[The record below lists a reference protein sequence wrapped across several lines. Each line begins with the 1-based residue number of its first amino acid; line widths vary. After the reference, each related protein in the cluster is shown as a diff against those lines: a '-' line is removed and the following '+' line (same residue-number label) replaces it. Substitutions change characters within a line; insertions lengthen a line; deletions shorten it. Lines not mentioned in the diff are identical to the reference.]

1 MQKFKYHILLHTIIF
16 IWGFTGILGVLIS
29 LDAIAIVWSRVLI
42 AFLSLL
48 IFLVIFDKSAI
59 KTKSKKNRWLIISTG
74 IVVAL
79 HWVTFYHSIKL
90 STASLGIL
98 CLSTTTI
105 HVSWLEPLIMK
116 RRFSW
121 FELVLSSVVVVGIY
135 IVSEDFNTN
144 EYWALFFGL
153 TSALLAATFAVLNA
167 KLVND
172 ESSKTITLWEMGAAT
187 IFLSFFLIGDTTII
201 NSVIQMNLSDLL
213 WLLFLGIVCTSFA
226 FLVTIEVV
234 KYLGAFTVSLSIN
247 LEPVYTIFLAIII
260 LNENKELGVKFYIGA
275 GIIIFVVM
283 LNAVI
288 KYFKKYSVD
297 SKLMK
302 TANNS

>member
-1 MQKFKYHILLHTIIF
+1 MHKFKYHILLHTIIF

-29 LDAIAIVWSRVLI
+29 LDAISIVWSRVLI
-42 AFLSLL
+42 AFLSLFGFL
-48 IFLVIFDKSAI
+48 ILFDRKSI
-59 KTKSKKNRWLIISTG
+59 GVQSKRNRWFILLTG
-74 IVVAL
+74 VIVAL

-116 RRFSW
+116 RRFS
-121 FELVLSSVVVVGIY
+121 FVELLLSSIVVIGIY
-135 IVSEDFNTN
+135 IVSEDFNSN
-144 EYWALFFGL
+144 EYWALFYGL
-153 TSALLAATFAVLNA
+153 LSALLAATFAVFNA
-167 KLVND
+167 KLVN
-172 ESSKTITLWEMGAAT
+172 EEKSKTITLWEMGAAT
-187 IFLSFFLIGDTTII
+187 IFLSFFFI
-201 NSVIQMNLSDLL
+201 NDVSLFHSVLSMSISDFL

-260 LNENKELGVKFYIGA
+260 LNENKELGAKFYIGA
-275 GIIIFVVM
+275 GIIIFVVL
-283 LNAVI
+283 LNAVL
-288 KYFKKYSVD
+288 KYFKKQSVE
-297 SKLMK
+297 SKLIK